1 MATYTVTSVQRISN
15 YAVVQTLTPHNLA
28 VGASFSLSGLAQ
40 TSLNGSWTVYAL
52 PPYEYIG
59 IDSEGDL
66 LLNDDVMLDNQILFY
81 SVGSNINRD
90 STESVGTLTFTQTCT
105 WITADDITSWL
116 GIQPTVT
123 DEVFLT
129 QCASAAS
136 SYAYR
141 RRVEAGYTDSL
152 TVVPGEDVK
161 LATTMIGGSYF
172 RQRSAFNSIASYDQM
187 GVPQTG
193 LSPMVMQLLGVAKP
207 QVA

>member
-1 MATYTVTSVQRISN
+1 MATFTVTSVQRIAN
-15 YAVVQTLTPHNLA
+15 YAVVQTLTPTELVVGQSFTLA
-28 VGASFSLSGLAQ
+28 ALAQ
-40 TSLNGSWTVYAL
+40 TSLNGTWTVYAVPAYL
-52 PPYEYIG
+52 YIG
-59 IDSEGDL
+59 LDGEGDL
-66 LLNDDVMLDNQILFY
+66 ILNPDYPLENQILFY
-81 SVGSNINRD
+81 SVGADINRD
-90 STESVGTLTFTQTCT
+90 STESVGTLTYTQTCT
-105 WITADDITSWL
+105 WITGDDIVAWL

-123 DEVFLT
+123 DETFLT

-152 TVVPGEDVK
+152 TTVPGEDVK

-187 GVPQTG
+187 GAPMTG
-193 LSPMVMQLLGVAKP
+193 LSPMVLQLLGCAKP

>member
-1 MATYTVTSVQRISN
+1 MATYTVTSVMRLDD
-15 YAVVQTLTPHNLA
+15 YAVVQTLTPTTLT
-28 VGASFSLSGLAQ
+28 VGASFSLSALAE
-40 TSLNGSWTVYAL
+40 TSLNGTWVVYAL
-52 PPYEYIG
+52 PGYEYIG
-59 IDSEGDL
+59 TDTEGDL
-66 LLNDDVMLDNQILFY
+66 QLNPEVMLDNQVLFY
-81 SVGSNINRD
+81 SVGSDILRN
-90 STESVGTLTFTQTCT
+90 STESVGTLTFTPVCT
-105 WITADDITSWL
+105 WVTASDITDWL

-123 DEVFLT
+123 DEVFLA

-136 SYAYR
+136 SYAHR

-187 GVPQTG
+187 GAPQTG
-193 LSPMVMQLLGVAKP
+193 LSPMVMQLLGISKP